1 MSNVVRHL
9 IEPEDFTIEEIVSLV
24 DTGLEI
30 YKDPKPYQKVC
41 DGKIMA
47 SLFFEPSTRTKLSFD
62 SAMMRLGGNVL
73 GFSDA
78 STSSTSKGESLADT
92 IKVCGYYSDIIIM
105 RHPKEGAPRLST
117 RFTDKPII
125 NGGDG
130 GHQHPTQTLTDL
142 ITIKRFKGTLEGHK
156 IAFCGDLKFGRT
168 VHSLIKTLARFGN
181 KEFYLVSPEELAL
194 PSSLKRSLEKSGVKL
209 IEVRTL
215 EEIIHD
221 VDVLYM
227 TRIQKERFFNEEDY
241 IRLKNAF
248 ILTREKLAPAKQDM
262 IVLHP
267 LPRVNE
273 IAYDVDEDPR
283 AKYFEQSEMGVYV
296 RMALICKLLEV
307 GPYARG

>member
-1 MSNVVRHL
+1 MNQTVRHL
-9 IEPEDFTIEEIVSLV
+9 IEPEDFSIDEIVSLV

-30 YKDPKPYQKVC
+30 YENPQRYQSAC
-41 DGKIMA
+41 QGKIMA

-78 STSSTSKGESLADT
+78 STSSTAKGESLADT
-92 IKVCGYYSDIIIM
+92 VKVCGYYSDIIVM
-105 RHPKEGAPRLST
+105 RHPKEGAPKLAT

-142 ITIKRFKGTLEGHK
+142 ITIKRFKGRLEGHK
-156 IAFCGDLKFGRT
+156 VAFCGDLKFGRT
-168 VHSLIKTLARFGN
+168 VHSLIRTLARFGT

-194 PSSLKRSLEKSGVKL
+194 PSTLKRFLESSGVKL
-209 IEVRTL
+209 IEVRQL
-215 EEIIHD
+215 EDVISEI
-221 VDVLYM
+221 DVLYM

-241 IRLKNAF
+241 LRLKNAY
-248 ILTREKLAPAKQDM
+248 ILTREKLTPAKPDM

-273 IAYDVDEDPR
+273 IAYDVDDDPR

-307 GPYARG
+307 GPYVRG

>member
-1 MSNVVRHL
+1 MNTLVRHL
-9 IEPEDFTIEEIVSLV
+9 IEPEDLSIDEIVSLV
-24 DTGLEI
+24 DVGLNMYEN
-30 YKDPKPYQKVC
+30 PKAYGQVC
-41 DGKIMA
+41 QGKIMA

-78 STSSTSKGESLADT
+78 STSSTAKGESLADT
-92 IKVCGYYSDIIIM
+92 IKVCGYYSDLIVM
-105 RHPKEGAPRLST
+105 RHPKEGAPKLAT

-168 VHSLIKTLARFGN
+168 VHSLIRTLARFGN
-181 KEFYLVSPEELAL
+181 KEFYLVSPEELSL
-194 PSSLKRSLEKSGVKL
+194 PSTLKRFLEKSGVRL

-215 EEIIHD
+215 EEVIDD

-248 ILTREKLAPAKQDM
+248 ILTREKLAPAKNDM

-273 IAYDVDEDPR
+273 IAYDVDDDPR

>member
-1 MSNVVRHL
+1 MTSIRHL

-24 DTGLEI
+24 DTGLDM
-30 YKDPKPYQKVC
+30 YANPKAYMDVC
-41 DGKIMA
+41 RGKIMG

-62 SAMMRLGGNVL
+62 SAMMRLGGQVL

-92 IKVCGYYSDIIIM
+92 IKVCAYYSDILVM
-105 RHPKEGAPRLST
+105 RHPKEGAPKLATEFSSV
-117 RFTDKPII
+117 PVI

-142 ITIKRFKGTLEGHK
+142 ITIKRFKGTLEGHS

-168 VHSLIKTLARFGN
+168 VHSLIRTLARFGT
-181 KEFYLVSPEELAL
+181 KEFYLIAPEELSL
-194 PSSLKRSLEKSGVKL
+194 PSSLKRFLESTGVKL

-215 EEIIHD
+215 EEVMDKI
-221 VDVLYM
+221 DVLYM

-241 IRLKNAF
+241 IRLKNSY
-248 ILTREKLAPAKQDM
+248 ILNQEKLKPAKPDM
-262 IVLHP
+262 IILHP

-273 IAYDVDEDPR
+273 IAYDVDQDPR
-283 AKYFEQSEMGVYV
+283 ARYFEQSEMGVYV

-307 GPYARG
+307 GPYVRG